1 MKHLFL
7 ILALILT
14 ISASLPK
21 KREVHESFLHQHW
34 KMEIGFTSY
43 RTIPVVVDQKIYI
56 GSNGS
61 HFRDYALDDGNGVF
75 SLHATSGKIATTFAN
90 EQFGDMDVNGILR
103 LKDALYFGNDNDEF
117 ICSDKQGKF
126 KWRVYTSGDIE
137 HRPVSIQS
145 EGQEL
150 VVFATE
156 TGQLTALNAKTGK
169 EVWTYYH
176 KDFAAWK
183 PGDNRTLFKVK
194 MHFTEGN
201 IFFNEPSL
209 ADLTGDG
216 VKDLVYNTNWGDFTA
231 INGKTGKLLWDLD
244 GEDFPDYYLNMGRE
258 KPLIVGEG
266 VNSQILLL
274 VRDKEE
280 YAKQS
285 IAFFN
290 SKGKRVKI
298 LPTKI
303 PVGYALLSQTD
314 GFIITSTAII
324 QPVAHSDE
332 VKIIPIENAQ
342 FLNENGVLTNCYS
355 DGQVA
360 QKKVYYNGE
369 TCALIV
375 YQYELKSQS
384 GQSPLL
390 LVGLNSGKVH
400 FKTYLPDRSEF
411 TPYISDFNQD
421 GKLDVLIGCYDKYLY
436 CFDLDIPSILL
447 ID

>member
-1 MKHLFL
+1 
-7 ILALILT
+7 
-14 ISASLPK
+14 
-21 KREVHESFLHQHW
+21 
-34 KMEIGFTSY
+34 
-43 RTIPVVVDQKIYI
+43 
-56 GSNGS
+56 
-61 HFRDYALDDGNGVF
+61 
-75 SLHATSGKIATTFAN
+75 
-90 EQFGDMDVNGILR
+90 
-103 LKDALYFGNDNDEF
+103 
-117 ICSDKQGKF
+117 
-126 KWRVYTSGDIE
+126 
-137 HRPVSIQS
+137 
-145 EGQEL
+145 
-150 VVFATE
+150 
-156 TGQLTALNAKTGK
+156 
-169 EVWTYYH
+169 
-176 KDFAAWK
+176 
-183 PGDNRTLFKVK
+183 
-194 MHFTEGN
+194 
-201 IFFNEPSL
+201 
-209 ADLTGDG
+209 
-216 VKDLVYNTNWGDFTA
+216 
-231 INGKTGKLLWDLD
+231 
-244 GEDFPDYYLNMGRE
+244 MGRE

-332 VKIIPIENAQ
+332 VKIIPIEDAQ
-342 FLNENGVLTNCYS
+342 FLNENGVLTSCYS

-375 YQYELKSQS
+375 YQYELKNHS

-436 CFDLDIPSILL
+436 CFDLDVPSILL